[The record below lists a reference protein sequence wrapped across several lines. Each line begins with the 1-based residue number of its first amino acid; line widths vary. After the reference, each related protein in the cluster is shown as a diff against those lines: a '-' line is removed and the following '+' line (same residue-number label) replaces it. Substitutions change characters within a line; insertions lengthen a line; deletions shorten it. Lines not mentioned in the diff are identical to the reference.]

1 MSSEPKENQAQQ
13 TQTTRFIWER
23 NPPHNLRSGS
33 ESAMKAIG
41 KLNFDIG
48 RLERKENIPCR
59 FVGQNWLP
67 EKGDLEDDED
77 EVDAGGDP

>member
-1 MSSEPKENQAQQ
+1 
-13 TQTTRFIWER
+13 
-23 NPPHNLRSGS
+23 
-33 ESAMKAIG
+33 MKAIG
-41 KLNFDIG
+41 ELKFAIG
-48 RLERKENIPCR
+48 SLKKKSIPCR